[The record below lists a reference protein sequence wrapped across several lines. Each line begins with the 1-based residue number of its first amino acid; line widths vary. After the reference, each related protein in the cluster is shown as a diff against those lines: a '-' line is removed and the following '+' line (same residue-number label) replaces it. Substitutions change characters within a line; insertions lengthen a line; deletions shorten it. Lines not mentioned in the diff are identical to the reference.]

1 MKRFIIL
8 CLLILIGYSVPASG
22 METGNRLSLNAL
34 RFVGIKSVSKNDL
47 AKTLALQA
55 PSRWKFWLDRP
66 AFTAE
71 DLQADVLRIKQFY
84 QDQGYYHTAAA
95 YQIEAAENGDAPAPP
110 QPKGDVPPS
119 TNVTFTITE
128 GPPVLVE
135 TIDIIVQP
143 EIEKPTVKDLLNL
156 LPLKTGRIFRT
167 EGYRDA
173 KKVILK
179 ACGNNGYPFATL
191 TGKVTVHTETNSA
204 RVFFRLD
211 PKKQYAFGP
220 LTILPND
227 TGVKDIVIV
236 RAISFKEGELYVAD
250 KVDQSRRNLF
260 SLDMFRLALI
270 KPEAPEL
277 DAASVPMTVQLT
289 PKKRQNIKFGV
300 GYGTEDGF
308 RLKGAWTY
316 RNLWGW
322 AGKTSISAKRS
333 DLIENIQANYIQPYF
348 LDAKNT
354 LQAKTGFEREKA
366 ESYTNRKIFGN
377 AGLERNFIKNWTGA
391 VGYNLEVNNLEDI
404 KITAPEELE
413 RLSRQNIYFIS
424 SLLGG
429 LTYDSTDDTLDP
441 KKGSVASVSAEW
453 ASDLLGSEINFVR
466 PALELKRY
474 QPVTEGII
482 ISGRVR
488 FETIQSDDPA
498 SIPIFKRLFLG
509 GSNTVRGYD
518 FQKIPPLDENGSP
531 LGGLSSLNANL
542 ELHFPIYRKLT
553 GVIFGDAGL
562 LDQDYFRY
570 DTGEMLYTCGTGI
583 RYNTIVGPLRLDFGY
598 KLNPPE
604 SEQKVDRWRIHFS
617 IGQAF

>member
-1 MKRFIIL
+1 MKRPLIL
-8 CLLILIGYSVPASG
+8 CLLILTGFSVSASG
-22 METGNRLSLNAL
+22 MEPNSQFRLSAL
-34 RFVGIKSVSKNDL
+34 RFVGIESVSKNDL
-47 AKTLALQA
+47 VKTLALQA
-55 PSRWKFWLDRP
+55 PSVWKFWLKP
-66 AFTAE
+66 TVFSAE
-71 DLQADVLRIKQFY
+71 DLREDVLRIKQFY
-84 QDQGYYHTAAA
+84 QDRGYYHTAAA
-95 YQIEAAENGDAPAPP
+95 YQIEAAENGDATATP
-110 QPKGDVPPS
+110 QPKKEVPPS

-135 TIDIIVQP
+135 AINIAVQP
-143 EIEKPTVKDLLNL
+143 EIEKPAVKDLLNL
-156 LPLKTGRIFRT
+156 LPLKTGRVFET
-167 EGYRDA
+167 EAYRDA
-173 KKVILK
+173 KKAILK
-179 ACGNNGYPFATL
+179 ACGNSGYPFANL
-191 TGKVTVHTETNSA
+191 TGKVTVNTETNSV
-204 RVFFRLD
+204 RVFFSLD
-211 PKKQYAFGP
+211 PKKQYRFGP

-260 SLDMFRLALI
+260 GLDMFRLALI
-270 KPEAPEL
+270 KPEAPDP
-277 DAASVPMTVQLT
+277 DALSVPITVRLT
-289 PKKRQNIKFGV
+289 PKKSQNFRFGI
-300 GYGTEDGF
+300 GYGTEDGL

-354 LQAKTGFEREKA
+354 LRSKAGFERENYD
-366 ESYTNRKIFGN
+366 SYTNRKVFGT
-377 AGLERNFIKNWTGA
+377 AGLERNFMKHWTVAG
-391 VGYNLEVNNLEDI
+391 GYNLEVNNLENI
-404 KITAPEELE
+404 KITDPEELE
-413 RLSRQNIYFIS
+413 KLSHQNIYFIS
-424 SLLGG
+424 SLQTG
-429 LTYDSTDDTLDP
+429 LIYDGTDNTLDP
-441 KKGSVASVSAEW
+441 KKGSFASISAEW

-466 PALELKRY
+466 PALELKGY
-474 QPVTEGII
+474 EPMFENITFAV
-482 ISGRVR
+482 RVR
-488 FETIQSDDPA
+488 FETIQSDDPG

-518 FQKIPPLDENGSP
+518 FQKIPPLDDTGNP

-542 ELHFPIYRKLT
+542 EVRFPVYQKLS
-553 GVIFGDAGL
+553 GVIFWDMGL

-570 DTGEMLYTCGTGI
+570 DPREMLYTCGGGI

-604 SEQKVDRWRIHFS
+604 SIQKIDRWRIHFS